1 MKKIIFAV
9 MASVVI
15 ATLVFLVGGGCG
27 KNEQES
33 EVAMIVSDITDSTAY
48 VTCDYH
54 PVKSVSYQLFV
65 CKAVSG
71 EYNKST
77 RFKISGLRCGS
88 RYEVVVISYNSKH
101 EQVGSTVLN
110 FVTTGVPENMEE
122 RKGPYHSDEDS
133 AVIIV
138 NDPVPGDGKD
148 D

>member
-1 MKKIIFAV
+1 

-15 ATLVFLVGGGCG
+15 ATLVFLVGGGCS

-54 PVKSVSYQLFV
+54 PEKSVSYQLFV

-71 EYNKST
+71 ECNKST
-77 RFKISGLRCGS
+77 RFKIAGLRCGS

-101 EQVGSTVLN
+101 KQVGSTVLN
-110 FVTTGVPENMEE
+110 FVTTGVPENKEE
-122 RKGPYHSDEDS
+122 VRGIYPPSEDS
-133 AVIIV
+133 TVVIF
-138 NDPVPGDGKD
+138 NDEVPDDGK
-148 D
+148 